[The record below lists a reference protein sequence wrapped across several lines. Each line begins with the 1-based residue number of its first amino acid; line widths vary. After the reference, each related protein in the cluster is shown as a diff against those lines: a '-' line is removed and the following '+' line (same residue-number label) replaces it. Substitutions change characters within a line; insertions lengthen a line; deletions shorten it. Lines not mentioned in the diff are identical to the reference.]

1 MCRFHLHVF
10 ISGTL
15 SYIPVLR
22 HSLAI
27 FKIKKRK
34 KEERKSSLHLVISHC
49 TICDLNHLKFM
60 PEQYFCSFL
69 ISGNT
74 QPQLSQLAESLWTD
88 PGLKDKS
95 GVRKLIS
102 TLKQNNLKT
111 RRRGMN
117 RQTFPYS
124 RVKGGTM
131 PLHHHHIDLK
141 IKC

>member
-1 MCRFHLHVF
+1 MWGTYQGNVLTRNL
-10 ISGTL
+10 SG
-15 SYIPVLR
+15 
-22 HSLAI
+22 
-27 FKIKKRK
+27 
-34 KEERKSSLHLVISHC
+34 
-49 TICDLNHLKFM
+49 D
-60 PEQYFCSFL
+60 
-69 ISGNT
+69 T
-74 QPQLSQLAESLWTD
+74 QPQSSQLAESLWTD

-124 RVKGGTM
+124 RLKGGTM

-141 IKC
+141 IKCY

>member
-1 MCRFHLHVF
+1 MPSDFWQNDRALLRATAVTRGGTDIEKESAQKVNYSEENSPAAPAGTRTRNFSITSPTLCKQAVSAPS
-10 ISGTL
+10 SGST
-15 SYIPVLR
+15 R
-22 HSLAI
+22 
-27 FKIKKRK
+27 
-34 KEERKSSLHLVISHC
+34 
-49 TICDLNHLKFM
+49 
-60 PEQYFCSFL
+60 
-69 ISGNT
+69 
-74 QPQLSQLAESLWTD
+74 PQSSQLAESLWTD

-124 RVKGGTM
+124 RLKGGTM